1 MNVTYVIGMDQTKC
15 FLENARPEPFFRYLS
30 NARALSTFEN
40 STVATN
46 DQGFKGWLGTQGL
59 QIKLAI

>member
-1 MNVTYVIGMDQTKC
+1 MDQTKC
-15 FLENARPEPFFRYLS
+15 FLENARPEPVFRYLS

-46 DQGFKGWLGTQGL
+46 DHGLKGWLGTQGL
-59 QIKLAI
+59 QIELAV